1 MLFPQFFLPN
11 KPTQAS
17 FKFQPRLF
25 VPLMV
30 VLPSLL
36 LAWPALAQE
45 VTLADRLQALAHTAE
60 EGVEAAEHN
69 NVALMRAEFDEIH
82 EAWESFEDEV
92 REQNPTAYVEL
103 EGALDAVKTS
113 LQAQPLEPVAV
124 EKAYDHLMDEAME
137 IAAQFNRGAPATNF
151 AAVEATPANLM
162 KNLDAAYHELEEG
175 ETDKAAEYLDQ
186 VIRAW
191 PSVEGALAAK
201 SQEAYTAIEVDLSR
215 AAAALEAEPA
225 NLSEAEAAVKR
236 LRETLLP
243 FVGVQTYTMFDAGA
257 IILREGLE
265 ALLIVVA
272 LLAFLRRSGNS
283 DKRGWIWI
291 GGGLGILASI
301 ATAFALQAVF
311 SRASAGQNREVIEG
325 ATGLVAAGL
334 LFYVSYW
341 LHSKANLHSWQKYIN
356 QSTSRAL
363 ARGSVAG
370 LAVLSFLAVFRE
382 GAETAVFYLGM
393 ASSIALEDLL
403 LGLGLGVALLVV
415 AAVLMLL
422 VGIKLPLRPF
432 FQMAGLLVYY
442 LGFKFLGTGIHALQV
457 AGMLPTSPIPTLS
470 PLPLIGFYPTWETA
484 LPQFALLAAALGAF
498 LYLRIQERR
507 ALMAA
512 QTAGV

>member
-1 MLFPQFFLPN
+1 MLFPRLFSPN
-11 KPTQAS
+11 KSTQACLNIL
-17 FKFQPRLF
+17 PRLF
-25 VPLMV
+25 VPLIV
-30 VLPSLL
+30 VLLGLL
-36 LAWPALAQE
+36 LTWPALAQE
-45 VTLADRLQALAHTAE
+45 LTLADRLQALAHTAE
-60 EGVEAAEHN
+60 EGAEAAEHN
-69 NVALMRAEFDEIH
+69 NVALMQAEFDEIH

-103 EGALDAVKTS
+103 EGALDALKAS
-113 LQAQPLEPVAV
+113 LQAQPLDPAAV

-137 IAAQFNRGAPATNF
+137 IAVQFSGGAPVAV
-151 AAVEATPANLM
+151 AAIEATPADLM
-162 KNLDAAYHELEEG
+162 KNLDVVYHELEEG
-175 ETDKAAEYLDQ
+175 EADEAAGYLDQ

-191 PSVEGALAAK
+191 PSVEGAIAAK
-201 SQEAYTAIEVDLSR
+201 SQEAYTTIEVDLSR

-225 NLSEAEAAVKR
+225 NLSEAEAAVER
-236 LRETLLP
+236 LRETLSP
-243 FVGVQTYTMFDAGA
+243 FVGGQTYTTFDAAA

-283 DKRGWIWI
+283 DKRAWIWV

-325 ATGLVAAGL
+325 VTGLVAAGL

-341 LHSKANLHSWQKYIN
+341 LHSKANLHSWQKYLN

-370 LAVLSFLAVFRE
+370 LAMLSFLAVFRE

-393 ASSIALEDLL
+393 ASSITLEDLL
-403 LGLGLGVALLVV
+403 LGLGLGVALLGV

-422 VGIKLPLRPF
+422 VGMKLPLRPF
-432 FQMAGLLVYY
+432 FQVAGLLVYY

-457 AGMLPTSPIPTLS
+457 AGMLPTSPIPA
-470 PLPLIGFYPTWETA
+470 LPALPVIGFYPTWETA
-484 LPQFALLAAALGAF
+484 LPQLALLVTALGAF
-498 LYLRIQERR
+498 LYLRAQERR
-507 ALMAA
+507 AHMAA